1 MGNVSHLVTR
11 TAALQSSVENGLAEG
26 MPAKDRQFVTA
37 LARGLDILRAFHAG
51 EGMLGN
57 QEIAH
62 RTGLPKPTVARLTHT
77 LTELGYLNYIRRFRK
92 YELGASVLALGYAA
106 ISSMDV
112 RRASRQPLEQLA
124 HALNASTALGGR
136 DRHSMIYLEACRG
149 PSVVAITHD
158 VGTRVPMAST
168 AMGRAYLFSL
178 PDVDR
183 NKQIDAIRRRWRD
196 DWTKVKTGLERSFK
210 ELADRGFCV
219 TWGEWLPELCG
230 VGVAAAQHR
239 RHRRLCHQRLG
250 ADLPDQP
257 RPARGRLGPAPGQG
271 RARHP
276 HRHGGPAVG
285 RAGRAAAGAARH
297 HATAS
302 GRRCRRWRAA
312 KARLSCHGHPTT
324 GRCAAGRR
332 RDRDLRPQG
341 RPCRHRRRHLPLSQ
355 ERAPLWHAG
364 FSRPEGSR
372 LAADQYSRRRER
384 GLDMDKTPAPI
395 SLAAARGLPWKP
407 GRSAEAFIDGDLEIR
422 FTPRPTNG
430 PQVPHQRDE
439 FYIVAAGTGHFR
451 VEDRVTCG
459 RTGRPSLRRSAC
471 GAWLRGLLRR
481 LCDLDRVLRAGEI
494 ARASGVRAWPSAD
507 PLRVSVGRDRPQYCS
522 GASSTFLAERTSC
535 TPQRPNFFSEVRH
548 HR

>member
-112 RRASRQPLEQLA
+112 RRASRQPLETLA

-230 VGVAAAQHR
+230 VGVPLRNTDGTAAYAVNASAPIYQISRDRLEADWGPRLVKVARDIRTGMAAQPSTAAA
-239 RHRRLCHQRLG
+239 
-250 ADLPDQP
+250 P
-257 RPARGRLGPAPGQG
+257 RPPPVRPMTNGKVIARRWPRWPAAN
-271 RARHP
+271 ARRPDMAIQRPADARPVAAHAFRGFNGLIG
-276 HRHGGPAVG
+276 HEVVAWRHGFVEM
-285 RAGRAAAGAARH
+285 
-297 HATAS
+297 
-302 GRRCRRWRAA
+302 
-312 KARLSCHGHPTT
+312 RL
-324 GRCAAGRR
+324 
-332 RDRDLRPQG
+332 
-341 RPCRHRRRHLPLSQ
+341 
-355 ERAPLWHAG
+355 E
-364 FSRPEGSR
+364 
-372 LAADQYSRRRER
+372 
-384 GLDMDKTPAPI
+384 
-395 SLAAARGLPWKP
+395 
-407 GRSAEAFIDGDLEIR
+407 
-422 FTPRPTNG
+422 
-430 PQVPHQRDE
+430 V
-439 FYIVAAGTGHFR
+439 
-451 VEDRVTCG
+451 
-459 RTGRPSLRRSAC
+459 RPSCATPTGCCMAAC
-471 GAWLRGLLRR
+471 
-481 LCDLDRVLRAGEI
+481 
-494 ARASGVRAWPSAD
+494 
-507 PLRVSVGRDRPQYCS
+507 
-522 GASSTFLAERTSC
+522 
-535 TPQRPNFFSEVRH
+535 
-548 HR
+548 

>member
-11 TAALQSSVENGLAEG
+11 TAAFESSVENGLAEG
-26 MPAKDRQFVTA
+26 NSGKDRQFVTA

-230 VGVAAAQHR
+230 VGAPLRNSDGTAAYAINASAPIYQISRDRLEADWGPRLVKIARDIRTGMAAQPS
-239 RHRRLCHQRLG
+239 
-250 ADLPDQP
+250 ATTTPAAM
-257 RPARGRLGPAPGQG
+257 RPA
-271 RARHP
+271 
-276 HRHGGPAVG
+276 
-285 RAGRAAAGAARH
+285 
-297 HATAS
+297 T
-302 GRRCRRWRAA
+302 
-312 KARLSCHGHPTT
+312 
-324 GRCAAGRR
+324 
-332 RDRDLRPQG
+332 
-341 RPCRHRRRHLPLSQ
+341 
-355 ERAPLWHAG
+355 
-364 FSRPEGSR
+364 
-372 LAADQYSRRRER
+372 
-384 GLDMDKTPAPI
+384 
-395 SLAAARGLPWKP
+395 
-407 GRSAEAFIDGDLEIR
+407 
-422 FTPRPTNG
+422 TNG
-430 PQVPHQRDE
+430 N
-439 FYIVAAGTGHFR
+439 GH
-451 VEDRVTCG
+451 
-459 RTGRPSLRRSAC
+459 RPPMSAMARR
-471 GAWLRGLLRR
+471 
-481 LCDLDRVLRAGEI
+481 
-494 ARASGVRAWPSAD
+494 
-507 PLRVSVGRDRPQYCS
+507 
-522 GASSTFLAERTSC
+522 
-535 TPQRPNFFSEVRH
+535 
-548 HR
+548 

>member
-11 TAALQSSVENGLAEG
+11 TAAFQSSVENGLAEG

-178 PDVDR
+178 PDADR

-196 DWTKVKTGLERSFK
+196 DWTKVKTGMERSFK
-210 ELADRGFCV
+210 ELADKRLLRHLGRV
-219 TWGEWLPELCG
+219 AARA
-230 VGVAAAQHR
+230 VRRRRAAAQHR
-239 RHRRLCHQRLG
+239 RHGGLRHQRLG

-257 RPARGRLGPAPGQG
+257 RPARSRLGPAPGQG

-276 HRHGGPAVG
+276 HRHGRPA
-285 RAGRAAAGAARH
+285 RHCTNPDRCRAASCHQRPEAADRCDGAPLSRQTSTSTDDRPPRGRSFYFGAAE
-297 HATAS
+297 
-302 GRRCRRWRAA
+302 
-312 KARLSCHGHPTT
+312 LS
-324 GRCAAGRR
+324 R
-332 RDRDLRPQG
+332 
-341 RPCRHRRRHLPLSQ
+341 
-355 ERAPLWHAG
+355 
-364 FSRPEGSR
+364 
-372 LAADQYSRRRER
+372 
-384 GLDMDKTPAPI
+384 
-395 SLAAARGLPWKP
+395 
-407 GRSAEAFIDGDLEIR
+407 
-422 FTPRPTNG
+422 
-430 PQVPHQRDE
+430 
-439 FYIVAAGTGHFR
+439 
-451 VEDRVTCG
+451 
-459 RTGRPSLRRSAC
+459 
-471 GAWLRGLLRR
+471 
-481 LCDLDRVLRAGEI
+481 
-494 ARASGVRAWPSAD
+494 
-507 PLRVSVGRDRPQYCS
+507 
-522 GASSTFLAERTSC
+522 
-535 TPQRPNFFSEVRH
+535 
-548 HR
+548 